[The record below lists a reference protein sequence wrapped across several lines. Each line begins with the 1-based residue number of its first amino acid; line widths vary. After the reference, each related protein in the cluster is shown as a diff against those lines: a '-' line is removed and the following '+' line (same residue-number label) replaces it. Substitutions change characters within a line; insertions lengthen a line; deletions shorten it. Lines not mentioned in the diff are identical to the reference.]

1 MKKKLPIVI
10 IDTNLWISF
19 LISKEFSWLD
29 NLIKSDKIKIVYS
42 EELFLEIFEVLSRP
56 KFKSYFNSEKIAAF
70 SKLVIHY
77 LKLIEVNS
85 SIDLCRDEKD
95 NFLLA
100 LAKDANADYIITGD
114 KDLIILNPFEKTK
127 ILSFADFKTQF
138 K

>member
-56 KFKSYFNSEKIAAF
+56 KFKSYFNSEKIPAF
-70 SKLVIHY
+70 SKLVTHY

-114 KDLIILNPFEKTK
+114 KDLLILNPFEKTK